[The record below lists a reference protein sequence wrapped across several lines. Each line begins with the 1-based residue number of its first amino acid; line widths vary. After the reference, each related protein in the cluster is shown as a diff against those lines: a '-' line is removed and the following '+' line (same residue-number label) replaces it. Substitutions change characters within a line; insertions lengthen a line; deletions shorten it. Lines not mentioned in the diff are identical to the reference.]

1 MKKLFIILILFLTVF
16 ASCTRIDSGQEAV
29 KVNDYGDDKGDA
41 IPVPVRGRVWYNPF
55 TQTVYEYPTYLRH
68 TQYDHFDI
76 TAKGGSIFTVSP
88 TLNYYMI
95 KGRAKDVFTTYR
107 KDIEAIEEEN
117 IYASIYDSYVRVG
130 NRFTSDSLLSYRG
143 IFEDEVIKELKSKIG
158 KDFFIKQVVSN
169 MIPPQSLTD
178 AINNKN
184 KLIQEAMA
192 EQTKVIKA
200 KASADVAIENARGR
214 SQSKILEAEAQSLA
228 NRKSQENLTPMVIE
242 LYKIQKWD
250 GHTYA
255 FGNQVV
261 VMNK

>member
-1 MKKLFIILILFLTVF
+1 MKKTILTLILSILIF
-16 ASCTRIDSGQEAV
+16 SNCTRIDSGQEAV

-41 IPVPVRGRVWYNPF
+41 LPIPVRGRVWYNPF
-55 TQTVYEYPTYLRH
+55 TQSVYEYPTFLMH
-68 TQYDHFDI
+68 KQYASFDI

-95 KGRAKDVFTTYR
+95 KGRAVSVFSTYR
-107 KDIEAIEEEN
+107 KDIEDIEEEN
-117 IYASIYDSYVRVG
+117 IFASIYDSYVRVG

-143 IFEDEVIKELKSKIG
+143 IFEDEVIKELNSKIG
-158 KDFFIKQVVSN
+158 KDFFIKQIVSN
-169 MIPPQSLTD
+169 MTPPQSLTD

-200 KASADVAIENARGR
+200 RASADVAIEDARGR
-214 SQSKILEAEAQSLA
+214 SESKILEANAQSIS
-228 NRKSQENLTPMVIE
+228 NKKSQENLSPMLIE

-250 GHTYA
+250 GKTYS

-261 VMNK
+261 TVSK